1 MPNLANSP
9 MTRDGLNMPTLPIE
23 AIASHPEFRRLSTI
37 EGVRIDL
44 RYASPNNFVGRDI
57 YSPIDCAWLHRH
69 AAEGLA
75 RAVQWLKSERSGFRL
90 LVLDALRPQRAQEAL
105 WEALQGTDLL
115 MYLANPVRGSIH
127 SFGMAV
133 DITITDSQGEELDMG
148 TPFDDLS
155 ALSHPKL
162 EAHYLEKNLISEQQ
176 ISHRALLREAMK
188 HGGFTGIST
197 EWWHFDH
204 GDRDQVRAD
213 YTRIL

>member
-1 MPNLANSP
+1 MPNMANSP
-9 MTRDGLNMPTLPIE
+9 ITHDALDTPTLPIE
-23 AIASHPEFRRLSTI
+23 AITRHPKFRRLSSI

-44 RYASPNNFVGRDI
+44 RYAGPNNFVGRDL
-57 YSPIDCAWLHRH
+57 YSPIDCAWLHQD

-75 RAVQWLKSERSGFRL
+75 RAVQWLKNERSDLRL

-105 WEALQGTDLL
+105 WEGLQGTDLL

-133 DITITDSQGEELDMG
+133 DITITNSQGEELDMG

-155 ALSHPKL
+155 VLSHPKL
-162 EAHYLEKNLISEQQ
+162 EADHLAKHLISEQQ
-176 ISHRALLREAMK
+176 LSHRALLREAMK
-188 HGGFTGIST
+188 HGGFAGIST

-204 GDRDQVRAD
+204 GDRDQVRAN